1 MKINSVENKR
11 CQLYMKQEKQI
22 NKYYSEKKENF
33 KNFIEEQYLEF
44 DNKLSNFKLFCMSVN
59 QYNEVIQASMEN
71 YQKLVSNFNPIIH
84 RSIPILM
91 ELRKVL
97 NLQQDAEKEK
107 YERLNL
113 STNFEKLIAEFENK
127 GKNILNLLNE
137 KCDEYLNIIDILN
150 LNHLSYLRNFY
161 DFEIKMIQ
169 NETNTNTSKEKE
181 KENLVSTQPKDDT
194 FLVSLHNK
202 ENQYKTNLDNAN
214 KEIKTIYGIID
225 INNYELNN
233 IYKEMQNIMDTY
245 LNNIHL
251 GYVSS
256 IKMQQIFE
264 TKFLHKNNNNSGEIN
279 NNKKSSNKTNN
290 SNINNEGKNKN
301 SKLEKIGQE
310 IKFESYNLLSP
321 YANIT
326 GYKIQNKI
334 LEKLK
339 PEIIYKISCVINSEF
354 NYISKVDLK
363 EQYRIIDVKLICQ
376 KLVDSTEINKK
387 EEEQFYEYLEE
398 RNYRLA
404 FLAALNNIRSA
415 GKCHIKKKS
424 LIILGNAYRI
434 IVDKLTKEI
443 DIDYDILKYLI
454 IMSQTYYALGIN
466 GKDKIYLIRFI
477 EDSPYFKSEQLWNI
491 YISQEIEQ
499 ELEKQNSS
507 NMWNLESDENEEFR
521 SNQIYFGKFISFT
534 QNLILFRYDKKFI
547 YKIIHNL
554 IDTKYKI
561 SQDFIKQIDAL
572 IENAV
577 YDKAKKFEPEKD
589 ILE

>member
-279 NNKKSSNKTNN
+279 NNKKSSNKVNN
-290 SNINNEGKNKN
+290 SNISNEGKNKN

-310 IKFESYNLLSP
+310 IQFESYNLLSP

-339 PEIIYKISCVINSEF
+339 PEIIYKISCLINSEF

>member
-33 KNFIEEQYLEF
+33 INFIEEQYLEF

-194 FLVSLHNK
+194 SLLSLHNK

-310 IKFESYNLLSP
+310 IQFESYNLLSP

-339 PEIIYKISCVINSEF
+339 PEIIYKISCLINSEF

-387 EEEQFYEYLEE
+387 EEQQFYEYLEE

>member
-44 DNKLSNFKLFCMSVN
+44 DNKLSNFKLFCMSVS

-181 KENLVSTQPKDDT
+181 KENLVSTQQKDDT

-290 SNINNEGKNKN
+290 SNINNAGKNEN

-339 PEIIYKISCVINSEF
+339 PEIIYKISCLINSEF

-376 KLVDSTEINKK
+376 KLVDSTKINKK

-404 FLAALNNIRSA
+404 FLAELNNIRSA